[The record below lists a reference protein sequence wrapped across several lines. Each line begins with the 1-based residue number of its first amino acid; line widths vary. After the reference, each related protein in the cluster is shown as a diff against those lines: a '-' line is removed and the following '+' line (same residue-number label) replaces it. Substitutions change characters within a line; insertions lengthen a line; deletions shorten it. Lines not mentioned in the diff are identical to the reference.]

1 VSTAS
6 NSCSSWFFYLLH
18 HRIRFCWFGGHQR
31 LGSST
36 ASSSVHAH
44 KLQPLRRTQTTR
56 PAPGSVPVPRVHRL
70 CPAARLLLPFQ
81 FTSVHVQERCFYFLV
96 APFS

>member
-44 KLQPLRRTQTTR
+44 KL
-56 PAPGSVPVPRVHRL
+56 
-70 CPAARLLLPFQ
+70 
-81 FTSVHVQERCFYFLV
+81 
-96 APFS
+96 